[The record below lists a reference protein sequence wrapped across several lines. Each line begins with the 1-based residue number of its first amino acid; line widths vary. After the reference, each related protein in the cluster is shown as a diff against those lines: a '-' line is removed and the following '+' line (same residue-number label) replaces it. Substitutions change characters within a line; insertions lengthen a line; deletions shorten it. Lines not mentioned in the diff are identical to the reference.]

1 MSFAWENEIL
11 INGSA
16 MTPKKKLILA
26 MACYA
31 ALATMAG
38 ATLDG
43 NLRLVVWIVL
53 AGLALKTWIADLRL
67 RTERE
72 EPPDA

>member
-1 MSFAWENEIL
+1 MSA
-11 INGSA
+11 
-16 MTPKKKLILA
+16 KKKLILA

-31 ALATMAG
+31 VLATMAG
-38 ATLDG
+38 TTLDG
-43 NLRLVVWIVL
+43 DLRLVVWIVL

-67 RTERE
+67 RAEKE